1 MFTGAIPL
9 GRLFGIR
16 VSFSLSW
23 LIIFFLVWFNL
34 AGLYLP
40 AHYPRWPLA
49 FHWAAGLFASV
60 LFFLCVILHELAHC
74 LVAVRYGLPVR
85 GITLFALGGVS
96 HIGRDVPSPRVEFA
110 IALAGPATSLLLGGL
125 AALLWLPLH
134 QVSRPTGDL
143 LLWLGSLNLVLA
155 IFNLLPGFP
164 LDGGRLLRSIVWFAA
179 DDFTWATKVAS
190 RSGQLAALTMALAGL
205 FLLIEQ
211 RRAGLTSGLWLLVIG
226 WFLFSAAGASYH
238 SVMALYALRGLV
250 VRDLMRR
257 TLLTVPADASLG
269 ELAESFTARRGDDPA
284 VVLRDEAP
292 VGLIQHVGAASFPR
306 RPARHG
312 PCMRGNG
319 YPPPRPT
326 PGRRSPRRRR
336 PPDAAREWVR
346 ELTGRGRGK
355 AERPRPPG
363 GPLPG
368 YGAASAS
375 GPLTVL
381 RRSRQ
386 RKKADPRRV
395 RLL

>member
-1 MFTGAIPL
+1 MFTGALPL

-16 VSFSLSW
+16 ISFSLSW

-40 AHYPRWPLA
+40 AHFPRWPLA

-96 HIGRDVPSPRVEFA
+96 HIGRDVPSPRVEFG

-134 QVSRPTGDL
+134 QVSRPAGDL
-143 LLWLGSLNLVLA
+143 LLWLGSLNVVLA

-211 RRAGLTSGLWLLVIG
+211 RRGGLTSGLWLMVIG

-238 SVMALYALRGLV
+238 SVMALHALRGLF

-257 TLLTVPADASLG
+257 TPLTVPADASLD

-284 VVLRDEAP
+284 VVLRDDAP
-292 VGLIQHVGAASFPR
+292 VGLIQPSALRRYPAEQLATVRAGEAMSTLRPGQLLAEDLPAGDALQTLLESGSESLPVGVEGQLSGLVRQEDLFRA
-306 RPARHG
+306 
-312 PCMRGNG
+312 MEL
-319 YPPPRPT
+319 
-326 PGRRSPRRRR
+326 RRRL
-336 PPDAAREWVR
+336 D
-346 ELTGRGRGK
+346 RG
-355 AERPRPPG
+355 
-363 GPLPG
+363 
-368 YGAASAS
+368 SF
-375 GPLTVL
+375 
-381 RRSRQ
+381 SR
-386 RKKADPRRV
+386 
-395 RLL
+395 